1 MKWQLRCV
9 TDITTEI
16 NNRST
21 ISDFSAGA
29 RATRSVDQVS
39 MFTSEATGKIKT
51 IKQTKI
57 GALEYIHPDMYCT

>member
-1 MKWQLRCV
+1 MAASLRYRHHHR
-9 TDITTEI
+9 
-16 NNRST
+16 NQQQKHT

-57 GALEYIHPDMYCT
+57 GALEYIHSDMYCT